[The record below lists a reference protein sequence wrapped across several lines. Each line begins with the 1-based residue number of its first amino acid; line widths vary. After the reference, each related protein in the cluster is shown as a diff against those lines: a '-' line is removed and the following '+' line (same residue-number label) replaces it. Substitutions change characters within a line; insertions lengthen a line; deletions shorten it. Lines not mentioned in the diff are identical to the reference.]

1 VVRTAPGHAPA
12 VHLTDPSVRFRPSS
26 RARVTRR
33 VILLLLG
40 TFAVVI
46 PGVASAWP
54 AVQDEVGTVYLC
66 ESRPSQL
73 ADGRWACRS
82 AGGTYA
88 GALLE
93 VARPGTLPGVRPWDV
108 PPGARYRYVP
118 YPWGPPPREPSGYDA
133 LDPWLG
139 KPGSSER

>member
-12 VHLTDPSVRFRPSS
+12 VPPTDPSVMSRPSS
-26 RARVTRR
+26 RARLARR

-40 TFAVVI
+40 TSAVVI
-46 PGVASAWP
+46 PDLARAWP
-54 AVQDEVGTVYLC
+54 AVQDAVGIVYLC
-66 ESRPSQL
+66 DSRPSQL

-88 GALLE
+88 GALVE
-93 VARPGTLPGVRPWDV
+93 VARPGTPPGVRPSDV
-108 PPGARYRYVP
+108 PPGTRSRYVP

-139 KPGSSER
+139 TPGSSER

>member
-1 VVRTAPGHAPA
+1 MVRTAPGHAPA
-12 VHLTDPSVRFRPSS
+12 VHLTDPSVMSRPSS

-33 VILLLLG
+33 VIQLLLG
-40 TFAVVI
+40 SFAVVI
-46 PGVASAWP
+46 PGVARAWP
-54 AVQDEVGTVYLC
+54 AVQDEVGMVYLC

-88 GALLE
+88 GALVE
-93 VARPGTLPGVRPWDV
+93 VARPGTPPGVRPWDGS
-108 PPGARYRYVP
+108 PGARSRYVP

>member
-12 VHLTDPSVRFRPSS
+12 VPPTDPSVMSRPSS
-26 RARVTRR
+26 RARLARR

-40 TFAVVI
+40 TSAVVI
-46 PGVASAWP
+46 PGLARAWP
-54 AVQDEVGTVYLC
+54 AVQDAVGIVYLC
-66 ESRPSQL
+66 DSRPSQL

-88 GALLE
+88 GALVE
-93 VARPGTLPGVRPWDV
+93 VARPGTPPGVRPSDV
-108 PPGARYRYVP
+108 PPGTRSRYVP

-139 KPGSSER
+139 TPGSSER